1 MNYIVEEYSDAGV
14 RLNQFDFNSNQT
26 LFFIPENFSDE
37 VRSSEYIY
45 SESTSDVKKV
55 LRAENLI
62 IKYLTTDK
70 PLLRTR
76 KSADW
81 YGPILFISYSVLSE
95 NPTIIGISLNL
106 ISSYLYDYFKGT
118 IVETKKVKFEIVI
131 ETKKSKTLQKV
142 KYEGSVEGI
151 KELTEVIKSLNK

>member
-14 RLNQFDFNSNQT
+14 MLNQFDFNSNQT

-55 LRAENLI
+55 FKTENLI
-62 IKYLTTDK
+62 IKYLTTDT
-70 PLLRTR
+70 PLLRAR

-118 IVETKKVKFEIVI
+118 IVDTKKVKFEIVI
-131 ETKKSKTLQKV
+131 ETKKNKILQKV
-142 KYEGSVEGI
+142 KYEGTVEGI